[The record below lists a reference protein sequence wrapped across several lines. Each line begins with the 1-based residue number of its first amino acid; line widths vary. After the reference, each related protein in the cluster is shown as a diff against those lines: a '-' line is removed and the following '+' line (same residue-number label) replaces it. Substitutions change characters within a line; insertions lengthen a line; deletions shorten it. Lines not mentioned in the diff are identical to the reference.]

1 MVHGSTPGTR
11 RPGSPTVLRS
21 TLSIDM
27 LHRRIAVILPIVL
40 VLAGMVAVLSYRT
53 AAPAYSVTQV
63 RRGLLS
69 APRLWLGR
77 TVWIRAQD
85 IYPGGGVAW
94 LIDPGGKPPS
104 QGLPIIPGRW
114 QTPTFP
120 RSLIWWL
127 SSNVP
132 GLQGIDGGRVEVYRI
147 TLAKPLRAACSS
159 CAVGYGQ

>member
-1 MVHGSTPGTR
+1 MLR
-11 RPGSPTVLRS
+11 RKV
-21 TLSIDM
+21 
-27 LHRRIAVILPIVL
+27 AVVLPIVL
-40 VLAGMVAVLSYRT
+40 VLAGTVAVLGYRS
-53 AAPAYSVTQV
+53 APPVYSVTQV

-69 APRLWLGR
+69 TPKLWLGR

-94 LIDPGGKPPS
+94 LIDPGAKPS
-104 QGLPIIPGRW
+104 TQGLPITAGQW

-120 RSLIWWL
+120 RNLIWWL

-132 GLQGIDGGRVEVYRI
+132 ALRGMDGGRVEVYRI
-147 TLAKPLRAACSS
+147 TLTKPLRAACSS

>member
-1 MVHGSTPGTR
+1 MLQR
-11 RPGSPTVLRS
+11 RL
-21 TLSIDM
+21 
-27 LHRRIAVILPIVL
+27 AVIVPIVL
-40 VLAGMVAVLSYRT
+40 VLAGMFAVRSYRT
-53 AAPAYSVTQV
+53 GASVYSVAQV

-69 APRLWLGR
+69 TPRLWLGR

-94 LIDPGGKPPS
+94 LIDPGAKPS
-104 QGLPIIPGRW
+104 TQGLPITAGQW

-132 GLQGIDGGRVEVYRI
+132 ALRGMDGGRVEVYRI
-147 TLAKPLRAACSS
+147 TLTKPLRAACSS
-159 CAVGYGQ
+159 CAVGHGP